1 MSENREPIVFQMPP
15 DYYSPELEK
24 IWALIDGF
32 DGYSAYGDNL
42 GDLANKTM
50 HEWYEGAK
58 VPGDK
63 DLALACLFYE
73 SRRSRFVSG
82 FPEESDM
89 PYLQALANIIENTG
103 DKE

>member
-1 MSENREPIVFQMPP
+1 LSENLEPIVFQMPP

-24 IWALIDGF
+24 IWNLIEGV
-32 DGYSAYGDNL
+32 DGYSAYGEKL

-50 HEWYEGAK
+50 REWYENAK
-58 VPGDK
+58 VPEDY

-82 FPEESDM
+82 YPAESDL
-89 PYLQALANIIENTG
+89 PYLQDLAKVIEKCG
-103 DKE
+103 DKA